1 MDPIKTG
8 ELIRALRRGQHLTQ
22 LALAEQIG
30 VSDKAV
36 SKWERGCG
44 APDIALLPALT
55 EALHIDMAALLR
67 GDLAENERTNGDM
80 KKLKWYVC
88 PTCGNLINATDAAE
102 VTCCGQRLEALTP
115 QKADED
121 ERLTVTESDGDW
133 YVTTNHPMTREH
145 YLAFVALID
154 SDTLIVKKRYPE
166 WSADARLP
174 RVAHGTLLWYCTR
187 HGLFYQP
194 L

>member
-8 ELIRALRRGQHLTQ
+8 ELIRALRRQQHLTQ

-44 APDIALLPALT
+44 APDIALLPALA
-55 EALHIDMAALLR
+55 EALHVDMTALLR

-88 PTCGNLINATDAAE
+88 PTCGNLITATDAAE
-102 VTCCGQRLEALTP
+102 ITCCGQRLEALMP
-115 QKADED
+115 QKADEA
-121 ERLTVTESDGDW
+121 ERLNVTESDGDW
-133 YVTTNHPMTREH
+133 YITTDHPMMRDH

-166 WSADARLP
+166 WSAETRLP

-187 HGLFYQP
+187 HGLFYQS